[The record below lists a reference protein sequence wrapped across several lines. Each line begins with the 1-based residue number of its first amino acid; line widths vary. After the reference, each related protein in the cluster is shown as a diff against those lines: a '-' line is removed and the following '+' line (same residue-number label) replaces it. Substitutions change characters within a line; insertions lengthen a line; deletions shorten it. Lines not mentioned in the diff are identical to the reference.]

1 MKGKQAS
8 VFMRVTQS
16 DFVRTFALDI
26 FSGLFICA
34 LLSPLLKKK
43 RLKRVVR
50 AKIVSMR
57 GPAQD
62 ITSAPALLCEGKV
75 RMRGLGA
82 GFRSWPRRLSQC
94 HLTAVFTGSHHP
106 SAPRECCF

>member
-8 VFMRVTQS
+8 MFMRVTQS
-16 DFVRTFALDI
+16 DIVRTFALDI

-34 LLSPLLKKK
+34 LLSPFLKKK

-57 GPAQD
+57 GP
-62 ITSAPALLCEGKV
+62 S
-75 RMRGLGA
+75 
-82 GFRSWPRRLSQC
+82 PRR
-94 HLTAVFTGSHHP
+94 HLCP
-106 SAPRECCF
+106 SLLM

>member
-1 MKGKQAS
+1 M
-8 VFMRVTQS
+8 FMQVTQS
-16 DFVRTFALDI
+16 DIVRTFALDI

-43 RLKRVVR
+43 RLKQVVH

-75 RMRGLGA
+75 RIRGLGA
-82 GFRSWPRRLSQC
+82 GFRSWPRGVWQYGLR
-94 HLTAVFTGSHHP
+94 AAFTGSHHP
-106 SAPRECCF
+106 PAPRECCF